1 MLRVWLRRIMIITN
15 TNTTRGAKNI
25 GVVLRSGHYLNKMKS
40 TKTVGI
46 GNGKR

>member
-1 MLRVWLRRIMIITN
+1 MIKKN
-15 TNTTRGAKNI
+15 NDNYKYNKRAKNI

-46 GNGKR
+46 GNGKRSRNGK